1 MNNPDMT
8 IRDIK
13 VTMLRMPWADDPWLK
28 GAALGE
34 ARDILICDVET
45 AGGVTGMGYLFLFRP
60 GMKSIAACLEECI
73 IPRVKGKDAT
83 SIEAIW
89 RDLWTATMTYGR
101 GGIAAMAMSALD
113 IALWDAVGKRAGL
126 PLHRLWGHYRSEI
139 PIYGSGCFRGAGG
152 DGMIEKALHYV
163 KQGYKAIKMQV
174 AHVHTPAE
182 DLDNV
187 RRMRE
192 AVGPGIDIMIDVNMG
207 WSADLAIEMGR
218 KFEKYDIYWLEEPV
232 PADDFAGYQRIA
244 AALDMRVVGGETH
257 FTRYD
262 LRPFFINPCLPILQP
277 DPMRGGMTDLRKI
290 ATLADTWGVTIAPHL
305 FPGVECAPAGLDP
318 ERHLVRE
325 HGADR
330 RCLGRSAR
338 DQERHDHR
346 AGAARTRAQIQGRGD
361 EVPDLA

>member
-1 MNNPDMT
+1 
-8 IRDIK
+8 
-13 VTMLRMPWADDPWLK
+13 
-28 GAALGE
+28 
-34 ARDILICDVET
+34 
-45 AGGVTGMGYLFLFRP
+45 
-60 GMKSIAACLEECI
+60 MKSIAACLDECI

-83 SIEAIW
+83 AIEAIW

-126 PLHRLWGHYRSEI
+126 PLHRLWGHYRSKI

-152 DGMIEKALHYV
+152 DGMIEKALHFV

-174 AHVHTPAE
+174 AHVHTPAQ

-192 AVGPGIDIMIDVNMG
+192 ALGPDIDIMIDVNMG
-207 WSADLAIEMGR
+207 WSADVAIEMGR

-244 AALDMRVVGGETH
+244 AALDMRIVGGETH

-262 LRPFFINPCLPILQP
+262 LRPFFLNPCLPILQP

-290 ATLADTWGVTIAPHL
+290 ATLADTFGITIAPHL
-305 FPGVECAPAGLDP
+305 FPELNVHLLASIPNGIWCENMGLIDDLWVDPPEIANGMITAP
-318 ERHLVRE
+318 ERPG
-325 HGADR
+325 HG
-330 RCLGRSAR
+330 L
-338 DQERHDHR
+338 
-346 AGAARTRAQIQGRGD
+346 QIQGRGA
-361 EVPDLA
+361 EVQNLAGTVCQEPVCRMPT

>member
-1 MNNPDMT
+1 
-8 IRDIK
+8 
-13 VTMLRMPWADDPWLK
+13 
-28 GAALGE
+28 
-34 ARDILICDVET
+34 
-45 AGGVTGMGYLFLFRP
+45 MGYLFLFRP
-60 GMKSIAACLEECI
+60 GMKSIAACLDECI

-83 SIEAIW
+83 AIEAIW

-126 PLHRLWGHYRSEI
+126 PLHRLWGHYRSQI

-174 AHVHTPAE
+174 AHVHTPAQ

-192 AVGPGIDIMIDVNMG
+192 ALGPDIDIMIDVNMG
-207 WSADLAIEMGR
+207 WSADVAIEMGR
-218 KFEKYDIYWLEEPV
+218 KFEQVRYLLARGAGAGRRFCRLPAHRRRARYARRRRRDPFHALRSAAVLPQSL
-232 PADDFAGYQRIA
+232 PADPAARPDARRHDGSAQDRGAGGHLGHHHRAASVSRTQRA
-244 AALDMRVVGGETH
+244 S
-257 FTRYD
+257 
-262 LRPFFINPCLPILQP
+262 
-277 DPMRGGMTDLRKI
+277 
-290 ATLADTWGVTIAPHL
+290 
-305 FPGVECAPAGLDP
+305 AGLDP

-330 RCLGRSAR
+330 RPLGRSAR
-338 DQERHDHR
+338 DRQRHDHG
-346 AGAARTRAQIQGRGD
+346 AGAARTRAADSRKRC
-361 EVPDLA
+361 